1 MLFSFSLKS
10 AFLLM
15 FFLLGLLFSI
25 LNLIKGIQK
34 NSRASYW
41 LSFFSF
47 LCVLYISPF
56 MLGYA
61 GWYTRNPYRHFL
73 FYMPLQQVL
82 LIPPV
87 LYFYYKAAFDKTF
100 VFSKSALLHF
110 LPGLM
115 YLLYAFIVFIFD
127 QYIFDEVVF
136 YKDEKDK
143 DFSFWYQCIGFLSLV
158 FYAVKSL
165 TVYNQ
170 YKAQTYNTVS
180 YADTLAF
187 KWARHFLIA
196 LFVLLAFRG
205 FFFIINPEWAEFGR
219 KFWYYL
225 AFSFIFI
232 YISFNGFIHAV
243 RVELIETLLNKRSN
257 QFNDLLGPKSNETFE
272 TKKSEPILD
281 NINDWKIKLDAY
293 MLESRAYE
301 NPELTIYDLSLPLDI
316 HVKKLSQLINQG
328 YNMNFNDYI
337 NQYRVQ
343 AVIKQMEAG
352 NHSMQTLL
360 SLAFECGFNSK
371 STFNRS
377 FKRWTST
384 SPNDYIKKFLNK

>member
-1 MLFSFSLKS
+1 MIFSFSLKS

-15 FFLLGLLFSI
+15 FFLLGILFSI
-25 LNLIKGIQK
+25 LNLVKGIQN

-41 LSFFSF
+41 LSLFTF
-47 LCVLYISPF
+47 LCVMYISPF

-61 GWYTRNPYRHFL
+61 GWYTRDPYRHFL
-73 FYMPLQQVL
+73 FYMPFQQVL

-100 VFSKSALLHF
+100 VFKKSYLLHF
-110 LPGLM
+110 LPGFI
-115 YLLYAFIVFIFD
+115 YLLYAFFVFIFD
-127 QYIFDEVVF
+127 QYIFDAIVF

-143 DFSFWYQCIGFLSLV
+143 DFSFWYQCLGFFTLV
-158 FYAVKSL
+158 FYAIKSFS
-165 TVYNQ
+165 VYNQ
-170 YKAQTYNTVS
+170 YKIRTYNTIS

-187 KWARHFLIA
+187 KWARHCLIA
-196 LFVLLAFRG
+196 LFILLAFRG
-205 FFFIINPEWAEFGR
+205 FFFVINPEWAEFGR

-225 AFSFIFI
+225 AFSFIFS

-243 RVELIETLLNKRSN
+243 RVELIDTLMNKRPNAS
-257 QFNDLLGPKSNETFE
+257 DVVKESMPIETFE
-272 TKKSEPILD
+272 TKKSETPLD
-281 NINDWKIKLDAY
+281 NLIEWKSKLDIY
-293 MLESRAYE
+293 MMESKAYE
-301 NPELTIYDLSLPLDI
+301 NPELTIYDLSIPLDI
-316 HVKKLSQLINQG
+316 HVKKLSQIINQG
-328 YNMNFNDYI
+328 YNMNFNDYV

-352 NHSMQTLL
+352 NHSVQTLL
-360 SLAFECGFNSK
+360 SLAYDCGFNSK

-384 SPNDYIKKFLNK
+384 SPNDYVKKFLKK

>member
-1 MLFSFSLKS
+1 
-10 AFLLM
+10 M
-15 FFLLGLLFSI
+15 FFLLGVLFSI
-25 LNLIKGIQK
+25 LNLIKGIQNHSK
-34 NSRASYW
+34 ASYW

-61 GWYTRNPYRHFL
+61 GWYTRNPYRYFL

-87 LYFYYKAAFDKTF
+87 LFFYYKATFDKTF
-100 VFSKSALLHF
+100 KFNRASSVHF
-110 LPGLM
+110 LPGFI
-115 YLLYAFIVFIFD
+115 YLLYALIVFIFD
-127 QYIFDEVVF
+127 QYVFDEVVF

-143 DFSFWYQCIGFLSLV
+143 DFSFWYQCLGFFSLV

-165 TVYNQ
+165 IVYNQ
-170 YKAQTYNTVS
+170 YKVQTYNTVS

-187 KWARHFLIA
+187 KWAKHFLIA

-243 RVELIETLLNKRSN
+243 RVELIETLLNKRPN
-257 QFNDLLGPKSNETFE
+257 QFNDLLSPKSNETFE

-281 NINDWKIKLDAY
+281 NISDWKIKLDAY

>member
-10 AFLLM
+10 AFLLF
-15 FFLLGLLFSI
+15 FFLLGILFFL
-25 LNLIKGIQK
+25 LNLIKGLQN
-34 NSRASYW
+34 NSKSSYW
-41 LSFFSF
+41 LSVFTF

-61 GWYTRNPYRHFL
+61 GWYSRNPYRDFL
-73 FYMPLQQVL
+73 FYVPFQQVL
-82 LIPPV
+82 IIPPA
-87 LYFYYKAAFDKTF
+87 LYFYYKSTFDTTFQFNKAAF
-100 VFSKSALLHF
+100 LHF
-110 LPGLM
+110 LPGIM
-115 YLLYAFIVFIFD
+115 YLLYALVV
-127 QYIFDEVVF
+127 YIFDHYIFDSVWF

-143 DFSFWYQCIGFLSLV
+143 DFSFWYQCLGFFSLM
-158 FYAVKSL
+158 FYTIKSY

-170 YKAQTYNTVS
+170 YKIQTYNTIS

-187 KWARHFLIA
+187 KWAKHCLIA
-196 LFVLLAFRG
+196 LFILLAFRG

-225 AFSFIFI
+225 AFSFMFI

-243 RVELIETLLNKRSN
+243 RVTIFDSFLNKRLHASSLTAEN
-257 QFNDLLGPKSNETFE
+257 VQVESFESKKPETILNDLAEWKER
-272 TKKSEPILD
+272 LD
-281 NINDWKIKLDAY
+281 GY
-293 MLESRAYE
+293 MMESKAYE
-301 NPELTIYDLSLPLDI
+301 NPDLSIYDLSLPLNI
-316 HVKKLSQLINQG
+316 HVKKLSQVINQG

-337 NQYRVQ
+337 NQYRVK

-352 NHSMQTLL
+352 NHTIQTLL
-360 SLAFECGFNSK
+360 SLAYECGFNSK

-384 SPNDYIKKFLNK
+384 SPNDYIKKFLK